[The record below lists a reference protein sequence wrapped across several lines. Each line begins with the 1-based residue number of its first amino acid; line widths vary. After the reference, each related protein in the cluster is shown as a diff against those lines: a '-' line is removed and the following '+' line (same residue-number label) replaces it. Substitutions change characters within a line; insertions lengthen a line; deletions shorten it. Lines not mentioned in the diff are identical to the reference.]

1 MPLSKAAVTYL
12 TEDGVIKSRR
22 SGGVRLK
29 LAQSLPTALPVS
41 PYFDD
46 PQIVAQFGT
55 TLQYIDYG
63 KKSVEEAAEDFQRQT
78 DRILRRAMR

>member
-1 MPLSKAAVTYL
+1 IIKADDPAV
-12 TEDGVIKSRR
+12 
-22 SGGVRLK
+22 SGLK
-29 LAQSLPTALPVS
+29 LAQSLPTTLPVS

>member
-1 MPLSKAAVTYL
+1 MLF
-12 TEDGVIKSRR
+12 R
-22 SGGVRLK
+22 S
-29 LAQSLPTALPVS
+29 
-41 PYFDD
+41 YFDD

-78 DRILRRAMR
+78 DRILRRARR